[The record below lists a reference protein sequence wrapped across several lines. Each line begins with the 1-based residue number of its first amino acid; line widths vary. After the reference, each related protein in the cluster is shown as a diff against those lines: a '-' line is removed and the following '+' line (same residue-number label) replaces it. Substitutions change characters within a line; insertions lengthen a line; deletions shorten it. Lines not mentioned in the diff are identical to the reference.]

1 MQSISPQVSW
11 THALRQIVINCY
23 KHHNREDLL
32 PAFSEE
38 DDKGSTKDGAT
49 VSAKDKVKN
58 RSATLTVQSVA
69 GTLTTNAGLT
79 TVTSI
84 ADPNSAIAQTVNVCT
99 KSPFSG
105 LSPPVQL
112 VRISFL
118 LFLSRVPHFAH
129 TACLA
134 ANVRAAD
141 SVRSNYGPGH
151 Q

>member
-1 MQSISPQVSW
+1 MQSVSPQVSW

-23 KHHNREDLL
+23 KFHNREDLL

-84 ADPNSAIAQTVNVCT
+84 ADPNSAIAQTVNVC
-99 KSPFSG
+99 SLPPFTFC
-105 LSPPVQL
+105 PPVLL
-112 VRISFL
+112 VRSYVL
-118 LFLSRVPHFAH
+118 LFHPVSHSPNIPSI
-129 TACLA
+129 A